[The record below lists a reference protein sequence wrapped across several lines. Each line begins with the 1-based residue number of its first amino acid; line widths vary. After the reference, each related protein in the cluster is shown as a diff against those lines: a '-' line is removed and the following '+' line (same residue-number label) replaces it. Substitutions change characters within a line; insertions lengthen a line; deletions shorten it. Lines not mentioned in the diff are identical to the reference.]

1 MTFKALLAA
10 KTDGK
15 ITTSV
20 VDMNE
25 QDLMLGDVTVAV
37 DYSTVN
43 YKDALAISGRTE
55 VIRQFP
61 LIPGIDLAGT
71 VEASSYP
78 AIAVGDR
85 VVANSW
91 GLSQTHHGGYAQKAR
106 LKGEWLVK
114 IPAPFSTKDAMAIGT
129 AGYTAMLSVLAL
141 EHGGITPQRGDILV
155 TGANGG
161 VGSIVIALLAD
172 LGYRV
177 VASTG
182 RVEEADYLRSL
193 GAADVIDRR
202 TLSEP
207 GAPIARE
214 RWAGAVDSVGSHT
227 LVNVLAQTQYRGVVT
242 ACGLAQGVDLPGTVL
257 PFILRNVTLAGIDS
271 VNTPQ
276 EARLEAWSRLAR
288 DLDVNKLART
298 MQVVGLAEI
307 PDVVRQILAGK
318 VQGRTVVDMPSCAA
332 TGLAWRRLDEDPT
345 ARQQDTKTL
354 LESILCQFWRSMSAR
369 GTSTRKAMVN
379 SASQVRTKASAS
391 HHFSAHGRSTTSNA
405 QVDLCCR

>member
-1 MTFKALLAA
+1 MTFKALIAA
-10 KTDGK
+10 RTGK
-15 ITTSV
+15 QISTSV
-20 VDMNE
+20 VEMND
-25 QDLMLGDVTVAV
+25 QDLMPGDVSVAV

-43 YKDALAISGRTE
+43 YKDALAISGRAD

-61 LIPGIDLAGT
+61 LIPGVDLAGT

-78 AIAVGDR
+78 GIAVGDR

-91 GLSQTHHGGYAQKAR
+91 GLSQTHHGGYSQKAR
-106 LKGEWLVK
+106 VKGEWLVK

-141 EHGGITPQRGDILV
+141 EHGGLTPQHGDILV

-161 VGSIVIALLAD
+161 VGSIAIAILSA

-182 RVEEADYLRSL
+182 RLEEADYLRGL
-193 GAADVIDRR
+193 GAADVLDRR

-207 GAPIARE
+207 GAPISRE

-242 ACGLAQGVDLPGTVL
+242 ACGLAHGPDLPGSVL

-271 VNTPQ
+271 VNAPQ
-276 EARLEAWSRLAR
+276 EVRVEAWSRLAR
-288 DLDVNKLART
+288 DLDLNKLAQT
-298 MQVVGLAEI
+298 VQVVGLAEV
-307 PDVVRQILAGK
+307 PDVVRKIFAGT
-318 VQGRTVVDMPSCAA
+318 VRGRTVVD
-332 TGLAWRRLDEDPT
+332 
-345 ARQQDTKTL
+345 
-354 LESILCQFWRSMSAR
+354 
-369 GTSTRKAMVN
+369 VN
-379 SASQVRTKASAS
+379 A
-391 HHFSAHGRSTTSNA
+391 
-405 QVDLCCR
+405 

>member
-1 MTFKALLAA
+1 MTFKALLAE
-10 KTDGK
+10 KTGEK
-15 ITTSV
+15 ISTKV
-20 VDMNE
+20 VEMNE
-25 QDLMLGDVTVAV
+25 QGLMPGDVSMAV

-43 YKDALAISGRTE
+43 YKDALAITGRAE

-78 AIAVGDR
+78 GIAVGDR

-106 LKGEWLVK
+106 VKGEWLVK
-114 IPAPFSTKDAMAIGT
+114 IPAPLSTKNAMAIGT
-129 AGYTAMLSVLAL
+129 AGYTAMLSLLAL
-141 EHGGITPQRGDILV
+141 EHGGLTPQRGDILV

-161 VGSIVIALLAD
+161 VGSIAIALLSG

-177 VASTG
+177 I
-182 RVEEADYLRSL
+182 L

-242 ACGLAQGVDLPGTVL
+242 ACGLAQGVDFPGTIL

-271 VNTPQ
+271 VNAPRET
-276 EARLEAWSRLAR
+276 RIEAWSRLAR
-288 DLDVNKLART
+288 DLNLDKLART
-298 MQVVGLAEI
+298 VEVVGLAEI
-307 PDVVRQILAGK
+307 PDVVRQMFAGK
-318 VQGRTVVDMPSCAA
+318 VRGRTVVD
-332 TGLAWRRLDEDPT
+332 
-345 ARQQDTKTL
+345 
-354 LESILCQFWRSMSAR
+354 
-369 GTSTRKAMVN
+369 VN
-379 SASQVRTKASAS
+379 A
-391 HHFSAHGRSTTSNA
+391 
-405 QVDLCCR
+405 